1 MEALNQKVYQTLFS
15 NSALF
20 FLNIIKKKTFAKKM
34 STDTETDSL
43 EHETIDI
50 ELKDLNINDRLRAN
64 TTFMKVAATIFYYG
78 NQPLT
83 AGQIVN
89 CVRSFGLLPLR

>member
-1 MEALNQKVYQTLFS
+1 
-15 NSALF
+15 
-20 FLNIIKKKTFAKKM
+20 M
-34 STDTETDSL
+34 STDTATDNF

-50 ELKDLNINDRLRAN
+50 ELKDLNIDDHLRAN
-64 TTFMKVAATIFYYG
+64 TTFMKVAATIFHYG

-89 CVRSFGLLPLR
+89 CVRSFELLPLR